1 MFVFNTINNDHTLY
15 NICST
20 WCLDTV
26 GRPFIQGLQISRMEQ
41 KGSSWKLFS
50 RNDIGSTLYN
60 ARELTQDGVFGETNF
75 VEVPKIHQ
83 IYGPQN
89 RVPYGIRISTCY

>member
-1 MFVFNTINNDHTLY
+1 MFNTINNNHILY
-15 NICST
+15 NIFST

-26 GRPFIQGLQISRMEQ
+26 GHPFIQGLQISRMEQ

-50 RNDIGSTLYN
+50 QNDIRSILYN

-75 VEVPKIHQ
+75 VEVPKIHE
-83 IYGPQN
+83 IYGPQK
-89 RVPYGIRISTCY
+89 RVSYGIRISSCY